1 MIRQYKHGLKGMT
14 YILGSNCVDG
24 VVLIADRKITL
35 RSGITHEYE
44 DKLFNNI
51 WWLVVGS
58 SGITGLFEKFRDN
71 LNTYISSSGW
81 ENTITALTNK
91 IELITRELNETYDER
106 LGGQVFDVLF
116 GVKGTTGAF
125 LHYVHPVGFA
135 EGVRK
140 YKAIG
145 HGEPYGSFFL
155 KRWWRPNMSM
165 LEVAELGFFIIKYI
179 EKSELDDSVGIG
191 DGYPQVW
198 LIPHRQPPPG
208 LILADPSVFN
218 PHVPSKDEMDA
229 MQDKVVKRLAKF
241 EDVCRSIGVN

>member
-1 MIRQYKHGLKGMT
+1 MIGQYQNGLKGMT
-14 YILGSNCVDG
+14 YILGSHCVDG

-35 RSGITHEYE
+35 RSGTTHEYE

-58 SGITGLFEKFRDN
+58 SGITGLFEKFRDS
-71 LNTYISSSGW
+71 LNTYISSPEW
-81 ENTITALTNK
+81 ENTVTALTSK
-91 IELITRELNETYDER
+91 IELITRELNETYNER

-116 GVKGTTGAF
+116 GVKGTTGAV
-125 LHYVHPVGFA
+125 LYYVHPIGFA

-155 KRWWRPNMSM
+155 KRWWRSNMNM

-179 EKSELDDSVGIG
+179 DKFELDDSVGIG

-198 LIPHRQPPPG
+198 LIPHQQPPTGATP
-208 LILADPSVFN
+208 ADTSLFN
-218 PHVPSKDEMDA
+218 PHMPSKDEMVA
-229 MQDKVVKRLAKF
+229 MEDRVLKRLAKL
-241 EDVCRSIGVN
+241 EDISWSF